1 MIMSTRQKAVSEEVL
16 KAVHAGRKSQLR
28 QPLDVPVP
36 DGARVTVQSS
46 GTLRWQKDSQR
57 GELSCPLG
65 AVGEWLNLHT
75 RGSTT
80 APVAVEILRI
90 TVQRVQEMTSDEMRA
105 ERADAADAGESV
117 DDRQEFAAWWN
128 RIHSQRGATFESNP
142 WVWVV
147 EFKPVD

>member
-1 MIMSTRQKAVSEEVL
+1 VL
-16 KAVHAGRKSQLR
+16 RAVHAGRKSQLR

-36 DGARVTVQSS
+36 DGARVTTQAN
-46 GTLRWQKDSQR
+46 GTLRWQKDAQR
-57 GELSCPLG
+57 GELLCPLG

-90 TVQRVQEMTSDEMRA
+90 RVQRVQDMTGDEMRA
-105 ERADAADAGESV
+105 ELAIGEPADGHDERA
-117 DDRQEFAAWWN
+117 EFVAWWN
-128 RIHSQRGATFESNP
+128 QIHSPRGATFESNP

-147 EFKPVD
+147 EFKLVD

>member
-1 MIMSTRQKAVSEEVL
+1 MSTRQKAVSEEVL
-16 KAVHAGRKSQLR
+16 RAVHAGRKSQLR

-36 DGARVTVQSS
+36 DGARVAVQSN
-46 GTLRWQKDSQR
+46 GTLRWQKDAQR

-90 TVQRVQEMTSDEMRA
+90 RVQRVQDMTGDEMRA
-105 ERADAADAGESV
+105 ELAIAEQVDGRDERA
-117 DDRQEFAAWWN
+117 EFVAWWN
-128 RIHSQRGATFESNP
+128 QIHAQRGATFESNP